1 MKNKIIIATGNEGKL
16 KEIKMMFSDMDL
28 EIISLKETGIDI
40 EIDENGTSF
49 EENAII
55 KAQAIANVCNEIV
68 LADDSGL
75 VIDALDGEPGIYSA
89 RYLGEET
96 SYIIKNNVLLN
107 RMQGIS
113 GDDRAAHFVCAMA
126 VAFPNGEV
134 EVTKGIM
141 DGRIA
146 YQQEGGNGFG
156 YDPIFELPEYGCTSA
171 QLDSLQKNRISH
183 RGKALEE
190 MKKVLIKRFA

>member
-16 KEIKMMFSDMDL
+16 KEIKMMFSDMDM
-28 EIISLKETGIDI
+28 EIISLKEAGIEI

-55 KAQAIANVCNEIV
+55 KAQTIANICNEIV

-75 VIDALDGEPGIYSA
+75 VIDALGGEPGIYSA

-96 SYIIKNNVLLN
+96 SYIIKNSVLLN

-141 DGRIA
+141 DGMIA
-146 YQQEGGNGFG
+146 YEQKGENGFG
-156 YDPIFELPEYGCTSA
+156 YDPIFNLPEYGCTSA

>member
-1 MKNKIIIATGNEGKL
+1 MKNRIIIATGNEGKL

-96 SYIIKNNVLLN
+96 SYIIIA
-107 RMQGIS
+107 GINFFGHS
-113 GDDRAAHFVCAMA
+113 WLR
-126 VAFPNGEV
+126 
-134 EVTKGIM
+134 KG
-141 DGRIA
+141 
-146 YQQEGGNGFG
+146 N
-156 YDPIFELPEYGCTSA
+156 
-171 QLDSLQKNRISH
+171 
-183 RGKALEE
+183 ALSYTFCEE
-190 MKKVLIKRFA
+190 NCKYF